1 MVYLL
6 KMVIFHGLPI
16 KNGGS
21 RGSSATA
28 EVENEFR
35 DPPSHSLAA
44 ARMDRQERGAPSCK
58 AAFLAE
64 LFDIHKY
71 YIIYTIY
78 YILYIYTIYYILYI
92 LYNIYYILYIYIL
105 YIYIR
110 IVNQ

>member
-1 MVYLL
+1 MVYPLKMVDLSMVYLL

-44 ARMDRQERGAPSCK
+44 ARMDPQERGCPKLQSSI
-58 AAFLAE
+58 FGG
-64 LFDIHKY
+64 
-71 YIIYTIY
+71 
-78 YILYIYTIYYILYI
+78 
-92 LYNIYYILYIYIL
+92 
-105 YIYIR
+105 
-110 IVNQ
+110 VV